1 MIETLIDVLEL
12 LDRMAVKKYLPT
24 RVWKLY
30 RAVKGDY
37 GKREDGA
44 PRKNLRL
51 REQPKRKKVN
61 DEQ

>member
-12 LDRMAVKKYLPT
+12 LDRLAEKKYLPT
-24 RVWKLY
+24 RIWKLY

-37 GKREDGA
+37 GTREDGT

-51 REQPKRKKVN
+51 REQPKKENK
-61 DEQ
+61 